1 MPENVFRN
9 QVLVFSRKFVVRRC
23 GIFKKQCK
31 YYPIQGGRVG
41 AGLFY
46 IISLWFRCGWCSA
59 ILNHN
64 GLLCNIAWGWF
75 WAFER
80 WEVAYCSCGV
90 YGASY
95 NVLLERWQ
103 KPKTTGA
110 LAERWQSVGR
120 VGAKRS
126 AIAFLFLFWGY
137 LKTCIHRLK

>member
-1 MPENVFRN
+1 MASSKNNANTDPISGGSVGE
-9 QVLVFSRKFVVRRC
+9 
-23 GIFKKQCK
+23 GI
-31 YYPIQGGRVG
+31 
-41 AGLFY
+41 FY

-110 LAERWQSVGR
+110 LAERWTGRAQKGQSRFFCGT
-120 VGAKRS
+120 
-126 AIAFLFLFWGY
+126 FLFFIIRSILNCIFCPLKLTLEWGRSFFSADDS
-137 LKTCIHRLK
+137 L